1 MILFSYILVRVSF
14 WIDGT
19 AMALKEASVMYK
31 NKYLELLKN
40 LFAKKWISLT
50 ICQGPVNPFVFSLH

>member
-19 AMALKEASVMYK
+19 AILVLKEASVMYK

-40 LFAKKWISLT
+40 LFAKK
-50 ICQGPVNPFVFSLH
+50 

>member
-40 LFAKKWISLT
+40 LFAKK
-50 ICQGPVNPFVFSLH
+50 